1 MHAATFILFLPA
13 CFAINLAPGPNNLLA
28 LSNASRYGVGRAC
41 AAGLGRLLAF
51 TGMIVL
57 ASAGLAVVLHAS
69 ELVFDAIKIVGAG
82 YLIFLAVRLWR
93 APVQAQEEGALV
105 SARWLAMGRQEFL
118 VAAGNPKAILV
129 FTAFL
134 PQFVEVGAPIAP
146 QFALLGATFLVLE
159 AAALA
164 AYAYMGAHLRRW
176 FVEARGR
183 RVFNRICAALLAAAG
198 FGLLFSRRTS

>member
-1 MHAATFILFLPA
+1 MHASTFLLFLPA

-28 LSNASRYGVGRAC
+28 LSNASRYGVRRAC
-41 AAGLGRLLAF
+41 VAGLGRLLAF
-51 TGMIVL
+51 AGMIVL

-69 ELVFDAIKIVGAG
+69 ELIFDVIKIAGAG
-82 YLIFLAVRLWR
+82 YLILLAYRLWR
-93 APVQAQEEGALV
+93 APVPVQEEGAPPSV
-105 SARWLAMGRQEFL
+105 RWPTLGRQEFL

-134 PQFVEVGAPIAP
+134 PQFIEVGAPIAA

-159 AAALA
+159 ATALA

-183 RVFNRICAALLAAAG
+183 RVFNRVCSALLAAAG
-198 FGLLFSRRTS
+198 CGLLLSRRTS